1 MTKTIITFITVI
13 GIVVSLVMFI
23 ALGIKYMVG
32 SVEARAEYKKTMWP
46 MLVGAILIFASSTI
60 VSVIYNIMQKININ
74 YI

>member
-1 MTKTIITFITVI
+1 MTKTIMTSITVI

-23 ALGIKYMVG
+23 TLGIKYMVG
-32 SVEARAEYKKTMWP
+32 SIEQRAEYKKTMWP

-60 VSVIYNIMQKININ
+60 VSIIYGLMQNININ